1 MLKKT
6 LLGTALAMALTV
18 PALAPA
24 AAQDVAPDMAG
35 RSSVD
40 QKNVQTPETV
50 PAGRSMG
57 GPSGDALAKPA
68 DPNRQPTGP
77 SSNARPEDR
86 GTNAANTQTG
96 TAQAQGGT
104 PPMAQRPAG
113 AGQGKDEQAQQKAQA
128 GQGGQGQGGQG
139 AQAQADKPVERVPG
153 RGDTQAAGRTNAG
166 AGITTP
172 VEMNKDQPRT
182 VAGTVGGGRP
192 AADQVRGSELQD
204 FSVVGRDGKEIG
216 SVADIVINYKTG
228 KVDSLSVSAGGFAG
242 VGDKVYGIAW
252 DKVQS
257 VDQNGERVQLSVNED
272 ELRPNP
278 DFAERPQSGNT
289 NTR

>member
-6 LLGTALAMALTV
+6 LLGTALAMALSV

-24 AAQDVAPDMAG
+24 VAQDVAPDMAG
-35 RSSVD
+35 RSSLD
-40 QKNVQTPETV
+40 QKNVQTPETL

-57 GPSGDALAKPA
+57 GPAGDALAKPA

-86 GTNAANTQTG
+86 GNNAANTQTG
-96 TAQAQGGT
+96 AAQADGGT

-113 AGQGKDEQAQQKAQA
+113 AGQGRDEQARQRA
-128 GQGGQGQGGQG
+128 QGQGGQG
-139 AQAQADKPVERVPG
+139 GAQAQADGPVERVPG

-172 VEMNKDQPRT
+172 VELNKDQPRT

-192 AADQVRGSELQD
+192 AADQVRGSELSD

-216 SVADIVINYKTG
+216 SVADVVINHKTG

-242 VGDKVYGIAW
+242 VGDKVYGVEW
-252 DKVQS
+252 EKVQS

-278 DFAERPQSGNT
+278 DFAERSQSQSANP
-289 NTR
+289 R